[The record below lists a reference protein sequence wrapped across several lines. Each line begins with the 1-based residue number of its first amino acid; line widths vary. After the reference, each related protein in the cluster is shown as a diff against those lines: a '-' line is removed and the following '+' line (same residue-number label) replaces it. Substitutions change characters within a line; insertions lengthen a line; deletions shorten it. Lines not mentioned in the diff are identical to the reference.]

1 MHISVAKNEKNHYD
15 LGPKGTKDAR
25 TRHHV
30 EDVMARILAKQRTNS
45 KTIILERPDQED
57 VETDSRWHWCRS

>member
-25 TRHHV
+25 SRHHV
-30 EDVMARILAKQRTNS
+30 EEVMARFWRNNEPT
-45 KTIILERPDQED
+45 
-57 VETDSRWHWCRS
+57 